1 MMEKKKENSRKA
13 LESVTVMPDD
23 IKKLLSYFQKEQ
35 VSALKY
41 DIWYYI
47 SVFHSHVTNLIR
59 IYVYAS
65 SWTLDSE
72 KEERTYIF
80 EEKMSN
86 ESFLYV
92 MHNYLE
98 FINRLKLNY
107 KHKKK

>member
-1 MMEKKKENSRKA
+1 MEKKKADSKNEMMRV
-13 LESVTVMPDD
+13 SVTPDGID
-23 IKKLLSYFQKEQ
+23 ELLRYFQKEQ